1 MHVIEQLK
9 SHRVLRVYS
18 SLTALIL
25 SLSILLSQVGA
36 MGIFLI
42 QSVASATIIPG
53 TILELFQV
61 LIVIQSTNR
70 ENKVGWVLH
79 RFAYVTLV
87 VMVLSFLSIVGAT
100 FLSSFFIFGGD
111 IMIIAVIWYVM
122 QASFGICLS
131 SVSYHFL
138 QIEDVWCK

>member
-9 SHRVLRVYS
+9 SYRVLRVYS

-36 MGIFLI
+36 TGIFFF
-42 QSVASATIIPG
+42 QSIASATIVLG

-70 ENKVGWVLH
+70 EDKVGWVLH

-87 VMVLSFLSIVGAT
+87 VMILSFLSIVGAT
-100 FLSSFFIFGGD
+100 FLSSFFIFGRD
-111 IMIIAVIWYVM
+111 IMIIAVISYVM

-131 SVSYHFL
+131 SVSYHL
-138 QIEDVWCK
+138 LRIEDVWCK

>member
-9 SHRVLRVYS
+9 SYRVLRVYS

-42 QSVASATIIPG
+42 QSIASATIVLG

-61 LIVIQSTNR
+61 LIVIQLTNR
-70 ENKVGWVLH
+70 EDKVGWVLH

-138 QIEDVWCK
+138 QIEDIWCR